1 MTRIVDA
8 YFGLLKATLA
18 LCLAAMVVLV
28 FGNVAL
34 RYLLNTGITV
44 SEELSRLLF
53 VWLTFLGAIVA
64 MRERGHLGMDM
75 LVQRLPLAG
84 KKLCLS
90 VSLLLMLYVSWLLL
104 EGSWQQTLINL
115 EVGAPATG
123 VPMAAWYG
131 AGVVFAASTML
142 ILLHDLYLVATGRR
156 SEAELVMVKESEEL
170 EEIEAL
176 HELSEPKPRPGAA
189 GAEPRP

>member
-8 YFGLLKATLA
+8 YFGLLKVVLA
-18 LCLAAMVVLV
+18 LCLAAMVLLV

-64 MRERGHLGMDM
+64 MHERGHLGMDM
-75 LVQRLPLAG
+75 LVQRLPVAG
-84 KKLCLS
+84 KKLCLAL
-90 VSLLLMLYVSWLLL
+90 SLLLMLWVCWLLL
-104 EGSWQQTLINL
+104 AGSWQQTVINL
-115 EVGAPATG
+115 DVAAPATG

-142 ILLHDLYLVATGRR
+142 ILVRDLYLVATGRMA
-156 SEAELVMVKESEEL
+156 EAELVMVKESEEL

-176 HELSEPKPRPGAA
+176 HGLSGHGPDGH
-189 GAEPRP
+189 EPRGRRN

>member
-8 YFGLLKATLA
+8 YFGLLKVVLA
-18 LCLAAMVVLV
+18 LCLAAMVLLV

-64 MRERGHLGMDM
+64 MHERGHLGMDM
-75 LVQRLPLAG
+75 LVQRLPVAG
-84 KKLCLS
+84 KKLCLAL
-90 VSLLLMLYVSWLLL
+90 SLLLMLWVCWLLL
-104 EGSWQQTLINL
+104 AGSWQQTVINL
-115 EVGAPATG
+115 DVAAPATG

-142 ILLHDLYLVATGRR
+142 ILVRDLYLVATGRMA
-156 SEAELVMVKESEEL
+156 EAELVMVKESEEL

-176 HELSEPKPRPGAA
+176 HGLSGYGPDGH
-189 GAEPRP
+189 EPRGRRN